1 MKNKKGVLLLVI
13 IFLLV
18 GIVIGS
24 QNSIGRSNYFEEAKN
39 NFEEQIIDKDNNYQ
53 SIDTS
58 PSGDILSKIAIKID
72 EKINSLLNAI
82 LDKLV

>member
-39 NFEEQIIDKDNNYQ
+39 NFEEQIIDKNNNYQ

-82 LDKLV
+82 LEKLV

>member
-39 NFEEQIIDKDNNYQ
+39 NFEEQITDKNNNYQ

>member
-39 NFEEQIIDKDNNYQ
+39 NFEEQIIDKNNNYQ

-82 LDKLV
+82 

>member
-1 MKNKKGVLLLVI
+1 MKNKKGILLLVI
-13 IFLLV
+13 VVLLV
-18 GIVIGS
+18 GVIIGS
-24 QNSIGRSNYFEEAKN
+24 QNSVGRSNYFEEAKN
-39 NFEEQIIDKDNNYQ
+39 NFEEQITDENNNYQ

-82 LDKLV
+82 LEKLT

>member
-1 MKNKKGVLLLVI
+1 MKNKKGMLLLVI
-13 IFLLV
+13 VVLLV
-18 GIVIGS
+18 GIVLGS
-24 QNSIGRSNYFEEAKN
+24 QNSVGRSNYFEEAKN
-39 NFEEQIIDKDNNYQ
+39 NFEEQITEENNNYQ

>member
-24 QNSIGRSNYFEEAKN
+24 QNSVGRSNYFEEAKN
-39 NFEEQIIDKDNNYQ
+39 NFEEQIIDKNNNYQ

>member
-39 NFEEQIIDKDNNYQ
+39 NFEEQIIDKNNNYQ

>member
-1 MKNKKGVLLLVI
+1 MKNKKGILLLVI
-13 IFLLV
+13 VVLLV
-18 GIVIGS
+18 GVIIGS
-24 QNSIGRSNYFEEAKN
+24 QNSVGRSNYFEEAKN
-39 NFEEQIIDKDNNYQ
+39 NFEEQITNENNNYQ

-82 LDKLV
+82 LEKLT

>member
-1 MKNKKGVLLLVI
+1 MKNKKGMLLLVI
-13 IFLLV
+13 VVLLV
-18 GIVIGS
+18 GIVLGS
-24 QNSIGRSNYFEEAKN
+24 QNSVGRSNYFEEAKN
-39 NFEEQIIDKDNNYQ
+39 NFEEQITEENNNYQ

-58 PSGDILSKIAIKID
+58 PSGDVLSKIAIKID

>member
-1 MKNKKGVLLLVI
+1 MKNKKGMLLLVI
-13 IFLLV
+13 VVLLV
-18 GIVIGS
+18 GIVLGS
-24 QNSIGRSNYFEEAKN
+24 QNSVGRSNYFEEAKN
-39 NFEEQIIDKDNNYQ
+39 NFEEQIIDKNNNYQ

>member
-39 NFEEQIIDKDNNYQ
+39 NFEEQITDKNNNYQ

-58 PSGDILSKIAIKID
+58 PSGNILSKIAIKID

>member
-1 MKNKKGVLLLVI
+1 MKNKKGMLLLVI
-13 IFLLV
+13 VVLLV
-18 GIVIGS
+18 GIVLGS
-24 QNSIGRSNYFEEAKN
+24 QNSVGRSNYFEEAKN
-39 NFEEQIIDKDNNYQ
+39 NFEEQITEENNNYQ

-58 PSGDILSKIAIKID
+58 PSGDMLSKIAIKID